1 MSSPTRSPA
10 SGDGRRDGSV
20 PQPPRATLAR
30 VIWRTRF
37 VLLLAVAAVLLV
49 AGVFFLLASWL
60 AVLGVWHAVRDAV
73 GGDLDTTSLTVEF
86 LEVVSAMLKAVVF
99 YLVGVGLYS
108 LFIAP
113 LNLAAALDV
122 DTLSDLETKLTSV
135 IILIMAVTFLEHF
148 IRWEEPDQI
157 LRVGGGFALV
167 VAALV
172 LFQFYNHRI
181 AEAQKQHPPESQT
194 RAQHELFDQDRE
206 ERDVVPQ
213 DAAPTGDRSDRR

>member
-1 MSSPTRSPA
+1 M
-10 SGDGRRDGSV
+10 

-30 VIWRTRF
+30 VIGRTRF

-181 AEAQKQHPPESQT
+181 AEAQKQNPPESQT

-206 ERDVVPQ
+206 ERDVVPE
-213 DAAPTGDRSDRR
+213 DAAPTGDRYDRR